1 MRDKSN
7 IKTIKELHEYTFY
20 IPDYQ
25 RNYRWTKDEVQ
36 QLIDD
41 IYYSEEGYSL
51 QPIVVKKK
59 KDKEYELIDGQQ
71 RLTTLYII
79 FMIFEIE
86 YNKDVEYYKIKR
98 DNYCNCLSKKI
109 DEIRKLSTNEIDKL
123 EDIDEWHIAHA
134 YNTIKKYIEKLKNK
148 KFLEPC
154 KNTQVIWYEIDE
166 NEDPIIVFER
176 LNVGKIPLEKA
187 EIIKAEAI
195 TELKEEQDRGACAK
209 LWYETEI
216 DLRKKD
222 DEKYSVLATY
232 KAVELK
238 DGTQRIS
245 AYLDMIANNKSKIYD
260 SLKKYVNIFND
271 LLKNVKLFNLI
282 GYYIECSKDN
292 KFKFIKSKEDDK
304 KIEEKIKSKIMEK
317 IENDI
322 DSYLNEEN
330 DKYIINLNYTDNGK
344 DIKNILLLYNIALY
358 LEENEKFPFNR
369 FKKDKY
375 TIEHINAQKLKY
387 EEVFMEN
394 GNFNKDEFIRQIN
407 DIIKNLNYN
416 HDFELDEIEQE
427 ELENIDIDKI
437 NDDADN
443 SISYITQN
451 ISNLTLLSHELNDKL
466 NNKSYQGKYN
476 LIENKNELLL
486 GTKKIF
492 DREEKKISVLWDG
505 SEYLGDIIYKLKN
518 IKKLLEIKNAE
529 KTKQPKQRR
538 KIKRK

>member
-1 MRDKSN
+1 MSDKSN

-20 IPDYQ
+20 IPVYQ

-41 IYYSEEGYSL
+41 IYNSDEGYSL
-51 QPIVVKKK
+51 QPIVVKKN

-79 FMIFEIE
+79 FMIFEIK
-86 YNKDVEYYKIKR
+86 YNKDVKYYKIKR
-98 DNYCNCLSKKI
+98 DNNCLSKKI

-134 YNTIKKYIEKLKNK
+134 YNTIKKYIKEKQTEKKN
-148 KFLEPC
+148 FLELC

-166 NEDPIIVFER
+166 NEDPMIVFER

-195 TELKEEQDRGACAK
+195 TELEKEQDREACAK

-245 AYLDMIANNKSKIYD
+245 AYLDMIANNKSEIYD

-271 LLKNVKLFNLI
+271 LLKDVKLFNLI

-330 DKYIINLNYTDNGK
+330 DKYIINLNYKDNGK

-394 GNFNKDEFIRQIN
+394 GKFNKDKFIIQIN
-407 DIIKNLNYN
+407 DIINNLNYN

-437 NDDADN
+437 NDNADN

-451 ISNLTLLSHELNDKL
+451 ISNLTLLSYELNDKL
-466 NNKSYQGKYN
+466 KNKSYQDKYKS
-476 LIENKNELLL
+476 IENKNELLL

-505 SEYLGDIIYKLKN
+505 SEYLGDIIKKIEN

-529 KTKQPKQRR
+529 KTKQPK
-538 KIKRK
+538 

>member
-41 IYYSEEGYSL
+41 IYYSKEGYSL
-51 QPIVVKKK
+51 QPIVVKKN

-71 RLTTLYII
+71 RLTTLYCII
-79 FMIFEIE
+79 KLASKKNKIYRILRD
-86 YNKDVEYYKIKR
+86 NKDIKIAKNIEKSNI
-98 DNYCNCLSKKI
+98 DKI
-109 DEIRKLSTNEIDKL
+109 D
-123 EDIDEWHIAHA
+123 DIDEWHIANA
-134 YNTIKKYIEKLKNK
+134 
-148 KFLEPC
+148 C
-154 KNTQVIWYEIDE
+154 KNIKEAKIENIDKFYAAKVIWYEIDE
-166 NEDPIIVFER
+166 NEDPSKVFER

-195 TELKEEQDRGACAK
+195 TELEEQDRKACAK

-216 DLRKKD
+216 DLRKED

-271 LLKNVKLFNLI
+271 LLKDVKLFNLI

-387 EEVFMEN
+387 EEICADGECIIYI
-394 GNFNKDEFIRQIN
+394 NK
-407 DIIKNLNYN
+407 IIECLNKKYNL
-416 HDFELDEIEQE
+416 DIEQVT
-427 ELENIDIDKI
+427 DIDDESLI
-437 NDDADN
+437 NEID
-443 SISYITQN
+443 SVEYITQH

-505 SEYLGDIIYKLKN
+505 SEYLGDIIKKIKN

>member
-98 DNYCNCLSKKI
+98 DNYCNCLLKKI

-466 NNKSYQGKYN
+466 NNKCYQAKYN
-476 LIENKNELLL
+476 SIENKNELLL

-492 DREEKKISVLWDG
+492 DRVGTIPELWDG

>member
-41 IYYSEEGYSL
+41 IYNSDEGYSL

-59 KDKEYELIDGQQ
+59 EDKKYELIDGQQ

-98 DNYCNCLSKKI
+98 DNNCNCLSKKI

-134 YNTIKKYIEKLKNK
+134 YNTIKKYIEKEKLKNK
-148 KFLEPC
+148 KFLELC

-195 TELKEEQDRGACAK
+195 TELEEQDRKACAK

-216 DLRKKD
+216 DLRKED
-222 DEKYSVLATY
+222 DIKYCTLSNKVN
-232 KAVELK
+232 ELT

-245 AYLDMIANNKSKIYD
+245 VYLDIIEKQKGEGSYYEK
-260 SLKKYVNIFND
+260 
-271 LLKNVKLFNLI
+271 LLECSGRYKHLMETMFNLT
-282 GYYIECSKDN
+282 GYYISSIGSAEYNLQQNDIINRIKEYIDN
-292 KFKFIKSKEDDK
+292 LGGINNIVNLDYNDDK
-304 KIEEKIKSKIMEK
+304 
-317 IENDI
+317 
-322 DSYLNEEN
+322 
-330 DKYIINLNYTDNGK
+330 TDVQ
-344 DIKNILLLYNIALY
+344 NILLLYNVLLY
-358 LEENEKFPFNR
+358 NKNNAIFPYNKYKKEEYN
-369 FKKDKY
+369 
-375 TIEHINAQKLKY
+375 IEHINAQKLEY
-387 EEVFMEN
+387 EKLFEKS
-394 GNFNKDEFIRQIN
+394 GKSAQT
-407 DIIKNLNYN
+407 DIK
-416 HDFELDEIEQE
+416 
-427 ELENIDIDKI
+427 KTV
-437 NDDADN
+437 N
-443 SISYITQN
+443 SIIEKLQKCNVDINKIKSIKEEKIYENDAIAKMTNN
-451 ISNLTLLSHELNDKL
+451 ISNLTLLSASLNKKLGNKCYKDKCTDL
-466 NNKSYQGKYN
+466 KDE
-476 LIENKNELLL
+476 ILLY
-486 GTKKIF
+486 GSEKIF
-492 DREEKKISVLWDG
+492 KNNNNIKIWDG
-505 SEYLGDIIYKLKN
+505 SEYLKFIRDIVKEF
-518 IKKLLEIKNAE
+518 LENNSASS
-529 KTKQPKQRR
+529 TK
-538 KIKRK
+538 

>member
-41 IYYSEEGYSL
+41 IYNSKKGYSL
-51 QPIVVKKK
+51 QPIVVKKN

-71 RLTTLYII
+71 RLTTLYCII
-79 FMIFEIE
+79 KLASKKNKIYRILRD
-86 YNKDVEYYKIKR
+86 NKDIKIAKNIEKSNI
-98 DNYCNCLSKKI
+98 DKI
-109 DEIRKLSTNEIDKL
+109 D
-123 EDIDEWHIAHA
+123 DIDEWHIANA
-134 YNTIKKYIEKLKNK
+134 
-148 KFLEPC
+148 C
-154 KNTQVIWYEIDE
+154 KNIKEAKIENIDKFYAAKVIWYEIDE
-166 NEDPIIVFER
+166 NEDPSKVFER

-195 TELKEEQDRGACAK
+195 TELEEQDRKACAK

-216 DLRKKD
+216 DLRKED

-271 LLKNVKLFNLI
+271 LLKDVKLFNLI

-330 DKYIINLNYTDNGK
+330 DKYIINLNYTDNRK

-358 LEENEKFPFNR
+358 LEENEKFLFNR

-375 TIEHINAQKLKY
+375 TIEHINAQQLKY
-387 EEVFMEN
+387 EEIFMEN
-394 GNFNKDEFIRQIN
+394 GKFNKDEFIRQIN
-407 DIIKNLNYN
+407 DIINNLNYN

-451 ISNLTLLSHELNDKL
+451 ISNLTLLSYELNDKL
-466 NNKSYQGKYN
+466 NNKSYQGKYD
-476 LIENKNELLL
+476 LIKNKNELLL

-492 DREEKKISVLWDG
+492 DRVGTIPKLWDG

>member
-20 IPDYQ
+20 IPNYQ

-41 IYYSEEGYSL
+41 IYSSEEGYSL
-51 QPIVVKKK
+51 QPIVVKKN

-86 YNKDVEYYKIKR
+86 YNKDVKYYKIKR
-98 DNYCNCLSKKI
+98 DDYCLSKKI
-109 DEIRKLSTNEIDKL
+109 DEIRKLSTNKIDKL

-134 YNTIKKYIEKLKNK
+134 YNTIKKYIEKHKLKNK
-148 KFLEPC
+148 NFLELC

-195 TELKEEQDRGACAK
+195 TELEEEQDRKACAT

-216 DLRKKD
+216 DLRRDD

-232 KAVELK
+232 ETVELK

-271 LLKNVKLFNLI
+271 LLKDVKMFNLI

-330 DKYIINLNYTDNGK
+330 DKYIINLNYNDNGK

-387 EEVFMEN
+387 EEIFAD
-394 GNFNKDEFIRQIN
+394 GKCIIYINK
-407 DIIKNLNYN
+407 IIKCLNKKYNL
-416 HDFELDEIEQE
+416 DIEQVT
-427 ELENIDIDKI
+427 DIDNESLI
-437 NDDADN
+437 NEID
-443 SISYITQN
+443 SVEYITHH

-466 NNKSYQGKYN
+466 NNQCYKGKYN
-476 LIENKNELLL
+476 SIEKKKNELLL

-492 DREEKKISVLWDG
+492 DRVGTIPKLWDG

>member
-51 QPIVVKKK
+51 QPIVVKKNK
-59 KDKEYELIDGQQ
+59 NKEYELIDGQQ
-71 RLTTLYII
+71 RLTTLYCII
-79 FMIFEIE
+79 KLASKKNKIYRILRD
-86 YNKDVEYYKIKR
+86 NKDIKIAKNIEKSNI
-98 DNYCNCLSKKI
+98 DKI
-109 DEIRKLSTNEIDKL
+109 D
-123 EDIDEWHIAHA
+123 DIDEWHIANA
-134 YNTIKKYIEKLKNK
+134 
-148 KFLEPC
+148 C
-154 KNTQVIWYEIDE
+154 KNIKEAKIENIDKFYAAKVIWYEIDE
-166 NEDPIIVFER
+166 NEDPFIVFER

-195 TELKEEQDRGACAK
+195 TELKKEHDRKACAK

-216 DLRKKD
+216 DLRRND

-245 AYLDMIANNKSKIYD
+245 AYLDMIANNKSNIYG
-260 SLKKYVNIFND
+260 SLETNVNIFND
-271 LLKNVKLFNLI
+271 LLKDVKMFNLI
-282 GYYIECSKDN
+282 GCYIECSKDN

-304 KIEEKIKSKIMEK
+304 KIEEKIINYIKPYLDKKS
-317 IENDI
+317 
-322 DSYLNEEN
+322 
-330 DKYIINLNYTDNGK
+330 DKYIINLNYTDNRK

-375 TIEHINAQKLKY
+375 TIEHINAQQLKY
-387 EEVFMEN
+387 EEVFKKFMK
-394 GNFNKDEFIRQIN
+394 KDCKKQIN
-407 DIIKNLNYN
+407 NLIKKLNKKYFIKQGLYVEQVTKIDN
-416 HDFELDEIEQE
+416 ESLINEIDSVEY
-427 ELENIDIDKI
+427 L
-437 NDDADN
+437 
-443 SISYITQN
+443 THH

-466 NNKSYQGKYN
+466 NNKCYKEKYN
-476 LIENKNELLL
+476 SIKKKNELLL

-492 DREEKKISVLWDG
+492 DRVGTIPVLWDG